1 LSKACPSPLW
11 EKFCEGICGM
21 IALILVALTLHKPV
35 THLKVPE
42 LTNMN
47 SRNA

>member
-1 LSKACPSPLW
+1 
-11 EKFCEGICGM
+11 
-21 IALILVALTLHKPV
+21 VALTLHKPV